1 MKSLKAF
8 HRFFQLDSKK
18 WRSLG
23 RVHRD
28 TARQQ
33 ISRRHVLDKAEGI
46 ERSETLTFR
55 QIPGSQFVEL
65 FTKMV
70 PLKQHRAIRRKRA
83 WQRVRKAL
91 A

>member
-1 MKSLKAF
+1 MNSLKAF
-8 HRFFQLDSKK
+8 HRFFQLDSHK

-33 ISRRHVLDKAEGI
+33 ISRRHVLDKADGF

-55 QIPGSQFVEL
+55 AIKGSQFVEL

-70 PLKQHRAIRRKRA
+70 PLKQHRAIRRKR
-83 WQRVRKAL
+83 QRQMFRKA
-91 A
+91 AM